1 MLQLQ
6 SIFQNHIF
14 CDCKSSPVET
24 HLYYLKPTSWAFA
37 CLSHVI
43 VASHLCLWEWEWGED
58 SAHHPDGIITMEEWE
73 WEAVTDTV
81 VDGAD
86 LPVVV
91 GALVQDLGV
100 ADLALA
106 PEVDLGAPEVDEEVD
121 AVEGITLRSV
131 RLLA

>member
-1 MLQLQ
+1 MGEW
-6 SIFQNHIF
+6 
-14 CDCKSSPVET
+14 V
-24 HLYYLKPTSWAFA
+24 
-37 CLSHVI
+37 
-43 VASHLCLWEWEWGED
+43 WEWE
-58 SAHHPDGIITMEEWE
+58 E

-100 ADLALA
+100 ADLALG
-106 PEVDLGAPEVDEEVD
+106 PEVDLGAPEVEEVD
-121 AVEGITLRSV
+121 VVEGITLSSV

>member
-1 MLQLQ
+1 M
-6 SIFQNHIF
+6 
-14 CDCKSSPVET
+14 EE
-24 HLYYLKPTSWAFA
+24 
-37 CLSHVI
+37 
-43 VASHLCLWEWEWGED
+43 WEWEWE
-58 SAHHPDGIITMEEWE
+58 E

-86 LPVVV
+86 LQVVV

-106 PEVDLGAPEVDEEVD
+106 QEVDLGAPEVDEEVD
-121 AVEGITLRSV
+121 AVKGVTLSSL